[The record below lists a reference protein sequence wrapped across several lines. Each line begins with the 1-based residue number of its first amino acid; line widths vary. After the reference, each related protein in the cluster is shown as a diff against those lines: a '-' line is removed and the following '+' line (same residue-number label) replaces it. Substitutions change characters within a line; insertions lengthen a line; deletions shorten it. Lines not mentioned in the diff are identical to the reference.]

1 MSALRAG
8 IIGCGNIS
16 SVYFEAGRKFEAF
29 DVVACA
35 DMIPERSRAR
45 AAEFEGVEART
56 AEALLNDPDIEI
68 VINLTIPAAH
78 AGIARAALEHGKS
91 VYTEKPMAV
100 RKEDGRA
107 LLDLARRSEKLVGG
121 APDTFMG
128 AGIQTCRKLI
138 DDGWIGEPVAATAFM
153 LSPGHERWHPDPGFF
168 YKPGAG
174 PMLDMG
180 PYYVTALVNL
190 LGPVA
195 RLTGATRITRSE
207 RTITSE
213 PLYGEKIEVEVPTH
227 LAGVLEFESGPIGTI
242 VTSFD
247 VWHHELPRI
256 EIYGTEG
263 SLSVPDP
270 NSFGGPVKLRRAG
283 AETWTEMPL
292 SHGYEEQSR
301 GLGVADMVYALRS
314 GRPHRASGELT
325 FHVLDVMLSIEESSE
340 TGRHINLKSSCTRPA
355 TLPLDLA
362 PYTLDP

>member
-128 AGIQTCRKLI
+128 AGIQTCRKFI

-355 TLPLDLA
+355 PLPLDLA

>member
-128 AGIQTCRKLI
+128 AGIQTCRKFI

-242 VTSFD
+242 VTCFD

-355 TLPLDLA
+355 PLPLDLA

>member
-1 MSALRAG
+1 MSALKAG

-16 SVYFEAGRKFEAF
+16 GVYFEAGRKFEIF

-35 DMIPERSRAR
+35 DMIADRAKAK
-45 AAEFEGVEART
+45 AAESEGVEART
-56 AEALLNDPDIEI
+56 VDALLGDPSIEI
-68 VINLTIPAAH
+68 VINLTIPGAH
-78 AGIARAALEHGKS
+78 AEIGRATLEQGKS
-91 VYTEKPMAV
+91 VYSEKPMAI
-100 RKEDGRA
+100 RREDGRA
-107 LLDLARRSEKLVGG
+107 LLELAGIKGGLVGG

-168 YKPGAG
+168 YRPGGG

-190 LGPVA
+190 IGPVA
-195 RLTGATRITRSE
+195 RLTGATRITHPE
-207 RTITSE
+207 RTITSQ
-213 PLYGEKIEVEVPTH
+213 PLYGEKITVEVPTH
-227 LAGVLEFESGPIGTI
+227 LAGLLEFQSGAIGTI

-247 VWHHELPRI
+247 VWHHDLPRI

-263 SLSVPDP
+263 SISVPDP

-283 AETWTEMPL
+283 AETWSDMPL
-292 SHGYEEQSR
+292 SHGYEDQSR
-301 GLGVADMVYALRS
+301 GVGVADMAYALRS

-325 FHVLDVMLSIEESSE
+325 FHVLDVMQSIQESAES
-340 TGRHINLKSSCTRPA
+340 GRHIALESTCSRPA
-355 TLPLDLA
+355 PLPLGLA
-362 PYTLDP
+362 PNTLDP

>member
-1 MSALRAG
+1 MSALKTG

-29 DVVACA
+29 DVTACA
-35 DMIPERSRAR
+35 DMIPERAR
-45 AAEFEGVEART
+45 AKAAEYDGVEACT
-56 AEALLNDPDIEI
+56 VASLLDDPSIEI
-68 VINLTIPAAH
+68 VINLTIPGAH
-78 AGIARAALEHGKS
+78 GEIALAALEHGKS
-91 VYTEKPMAV
+91 VYTEKPMAI

-107 LLDLARRSEKLVGG
+107 LLDLAGKTGKLVGG

-168 YKPGAG
+168 YKPGGG

-195 RLTGATRITRSE
+195 RLTGATRVTHPE

-213 PLYGEKIEVEVPTH
+213 PLYGEKIKVEVPTH
-227 LAGVLEFESGPIGTI
+227 LAGLLEFESGPIGTI

-256 EIYGTEG
+256 EIYGSEG

-270 NSFGGPVKLRRAG
+270 NSFGGPVKLRRG
-283 AETWTEMPL
+283 SAETWTEMPL
-292 SHGYEEQSR
+292 SHGYEEQNR
-301 GLGVADMVYALRS
+301 GVGVADMVYALRS
-314 GRPHRASGELT
+314 GRAHRASGELT
-325 FHVLDVMLSIEESSE
+325 YHVLDVMLSIEESSGS
-340 TGRHINLKSSCTRPA
+340 GRRVTLESSCSRPA
-355 TLPLDLA
+355 PLPLGLT

>member
-1 MSALRAG
+1 
-8 IIGCGNIS
+8 
-16 SVYFEAGRKFEAF
+16 
-29 DVVACA
+29 
-35 DMIPERSRAR
+35 
-45 AAEFEGVEART
+45 
-56 AEALLNDPDIEI
+56 
-68 VINLTIPAAH
+68 
-78 AGIARAALEHGKS
+78 
-91 VYTEKPMAV
+91 MAI
-100 RKEDGRA
+100 RREDGRA
-107 LLDLARRSEKLVGG
+107 LLDLARRSGKLVGG

-195 RLTGATRITRSE
+195 RLSGATRITRPE

-227 LAGVLEFESGPIGTI
+227 LAGALEFESGPIGTI

-256 EIYGTEG
+256 EIYGSEG

-340 TGRHINLKSSCTRPA
+340 SGRHINLESSCTRPA
-355 TLPLDLA
+355 PLPLGLA